1 MNARDLTKAAK
12 DLASRGYGESAASV
26 LNTGKRLAA
35 IQDKTSPDDFRVF
48 RSEVSWHPKVFS
60 KVLTIGKDSRLERHL
75 KDLPDSYSAIYALS
89 LLSDE
94 DFAAAVKE
102 GIVSSTASVRFI
114 TDWSK
119 TRQLHGNAVVDE
131 IPIVLTARKSLG
143 EEKTAELLDALKNT
157 AAQFG
162 ANIRTGSG
170 TKSEV
175 IAEERES
182 IADALSEGL
191 TKRMDVVVKS
201 SDPQLCQQF
210 GVKNGSQLARA
221 EMRVFT
227 GFLVKTTGSS
237 SAMWER
243 HGTDYCEKIS
253 FEFNSTDSRAQRFN
267 YKKRLLEVKERHSQL
282 GTVVDKCLENYCN

>member
-1 MNARDLTKAAK
+1 MNSVQLVKAAK

-26 LNTGKRLAA
+26 LNTGKRLAE
-35 IQDKTSPDDFRVF
+35 IQEKISADDFRVF
-48 RSEVSWHPKVFS
+48 RDQVAWHPKVFS
-60 KVLTIGKDSRLERHL
+60 KVLTIGKDSRLTKYC
-75 KDLPDSYSAIYALS
+75 KDLPDSYSAIYALA
-89 LLSDE
+89 LLTDE

-102 GIVSSTASVRFI
+102 GVVSSTASVRFI

-143 EEKTAELLDALKNT
+143 EAKTAELLEALKNT

-170 TKSEV
+170 SKSEV

-182 IADALSEGL
+182 IATTLLESLS
-191 TKRMDVVVKS
+191 KRMDVVVKS

-237 SAMWER
+237 AAMWER
-243 HGTDYCEKIS
+243 HGTDYCEKVS

-267 YKKRLLEVKERHSQL
+267 YKKRLLEVKERHPQL
-282 GTVVDKCLENYCN
+282 GAVVDKCLENYCN